1 MSDDRLTSAPGPA
14 RRPSNRTYTR
24 QEVAAAR
31 RLGLAHGRASA
42 LGGPIFWATG
52 DHCPKLVAKG
62 LSDHRIVAEA
72 IEREWGKEG
81 EKACPECDGRGKYQ
95 VAEPGDMTCPSCS
108 GTGKEGEK

>member
-81 EKACPECDGRGKYQ
+81 EKACPDCGGTGFSTRL
-95 VAEPGDMTCPSCS
+95 VPSALPPCLTCN
-108 GTGKEGEK
+108 GTGKGKA